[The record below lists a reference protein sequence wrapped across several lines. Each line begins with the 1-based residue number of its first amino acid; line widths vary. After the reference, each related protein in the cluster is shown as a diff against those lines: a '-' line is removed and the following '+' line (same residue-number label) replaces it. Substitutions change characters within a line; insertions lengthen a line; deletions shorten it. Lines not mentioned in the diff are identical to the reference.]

1 MKEVLKMMQMNK
13 NNLRVKLKIKYYLK
27 SQKIE

>member
-13 NNLRVKLKIKYYLK
+13 NNLTVTLKIKYYLK